1 MLKSIRNYFDQNIA
15 AKAAPVE
22 RHGIELATAALLVE
36 VVRSD
41 AGIVPKEQQAVLH
54 AVREKFGL
62 SADESQALFDLAEEE
77 VRTANDYYQFTSLI
91 NRHFDQPAKQHI
103 IELMW
108 RVAYA
113 DDSLAAHENQF
124 YGVSAELLHVTHGD
138 YIAAKMGRAMRLN
151 AANDSPRS
159 VKL

>member
-15 AKAAPVE
+15 AQAAPAA

-41 AGIVPKEQQAVLH
+41 AGIVPKEQQAVLR

-77 VRTANDYYQFTSLI
+77 VRTAHDYFQFTSLI

-113 DDSLAAHENQF
+113 DDSLAAHENH
-124 YGVSAELLHVTHGD
+124 VLRRVAELLHVTHGD
-138 YIAAKMGRAMRLN
+138 YIAAKMRARD
-151 AANDSPRS
+151 AAERGE
-159 VKL
+159 